1 MADPRNGKGGFKAF
15 AQHEHETANTA
26 LPLGALQGVKPA
38 PIVGMPP
45 ATPDVAPAAKAGNS
59 LPTTPGGTKPTAR
72 H

>member
-15 AQHEHETANTA
+15 AQHEHETANA

-38 PIVGMPP
+38 PIVGMPA
-45 ATPDVAPAAKAGNS
+45 ATPDDEPAAKAAKS
-59 LPTTPGGTKPTAR
+59 LHTTPGGTKPTAR